1 MGEPVRTALYS
12 THVRWNG
19 NMVDF
24 HGFELPIWYL
34 SMLEEHHTTRNAAG
48 LFDVSHM
55 GSFRFKGNDVAKWM
69 DSVGTQRASKFSPG
83 RCGYTHFLDSKGCLI
98 DDMIFA
104 VVSETEILGVP
115 NASMIPIMWEWLN
128 SQLPSDGSIIIEDLS
143 PDTSILALQG
153 PNSPQICESILG
165 PNNVVGHFKWKEIEP
180 NDLGIEGWIQG
191 TGYTGERGFEIFI
204 PNEQAER
211 LWEAL
216 LSTNKD
222 SGIVPVG
229 LGARD
234 TLRMEKGYLL
244 SGQDFLWD
252 SAAPSRFD
260 EDIGQTTPEPF
271 PTGYLSRGTIET
283 NVPFGLDLEHDFIGK
298 EKMLDRGNSNIKWWG
313 MKVLDKGPFPRTGT
327 PVYKNEEE
335 YHPIGWVTS
344 GGPSPS
350 LGRVG
355 IAIGYL
361 DNVSIGDTVVIAPNP
376 KRKMKAEIVKMPF
389 V

>member
-24 HGFELPIWYL
+24 HGFELPIWYS
-34 SMLEEHHTTRNAAG
+34 SMLEEHHATRTTAG

-55 GSFRFKGNDVAKWM
+55 GSFRFKGNGVAKWL
-69 DSVGTQRASKFSPG
+69 DSIGTQSASKFSPG
-83 RCGYTHFLDSKGCLI
+83 RCGYTHFLDSEGCII

-115 NASMIPIMWEWLN
+115 NASMIPHVWDWMN
-128 SQLPSDGSIIIEDLS
+128 SHLPSDGSISIEDLS
-143 PDTSILALQG
+143 PKTSILALQG
-153 PNSPQICESILG
+153 PSSPEICELILG
-165 PNNVVGHFKWKEIEP
+165 SSNVVDRFRWKRIES
-180 NDLGIEGWIQG
+180 NDFGIEGWIQG

-204 PNEQAER
+204 PNEQAET

-222 SGIVPVG
+222 TGIVPVG

-244 SGQDFLWD
+244 SGQDFLW
-252 SAAPSRFD
+252 
-260 EDIGQTTPEPF
+260 EGLEEGTPEPF
-271 PTGYLSRGTIET
+271 PSGFLSRGSIEA
-283 NVPFGLDLEHDFIGK
+283 NVPFGLDMDHEFIGK
-298 EKMLDRGNSNIKWWG
+298 QKMMERGSSNTKWWG

-327 PVYKNEEE
+327 PVFKDDGNSTQ
-335 YHPIGWVTS
+335 IGWITS

-355 IAIGYL
+355 IALGYL
-361 DNVSIGDTVVIAPNP
+361 DDAKIGETVFIAPNP
-376 KRKMKAEIVKMPF
+376 KRQLRAEIVRMPF
-389 V
+389 VE

>member
-1 MGEPVRTALYS
+1 
-12 THVRWNG
+12 
-19 NMVDF
+19 MVDF
-24 HGFELPIWYL
+24 HGFELPIWYS
-34 SMLEEHHTTRNAAG
+34 SMLEEHHATRNAAG

-55 GSFRFKGNDVAKWM
+55 GSFRFKGNEVAKWM
-69 DSVGTQRASKFSPG
+69 DSIGTQRASKFSPG

-153 PNSPQICESILG
+153 PATPKICESILG

-204 PNEQAER
+204 PNEQAEM

-252 SAAPSRFD
+252 SAAPSDAD
-260 EDIGQTTPEPF
+260 EDIGQITPDPF

-298 EKMLDRGNSNIKWWG
+298 EKMLERGNSFTKWWG

-327 PVYKNEEE
+327 PVYKNEEA

-361 DNVSIGDTVVIAPNP
+361 DAGFFDPPNISIGDIVVIGSINS
-376 KRKMKAEIVKMPF
+376 KRKMKAEIVRMPF
-389 V
+389 VE